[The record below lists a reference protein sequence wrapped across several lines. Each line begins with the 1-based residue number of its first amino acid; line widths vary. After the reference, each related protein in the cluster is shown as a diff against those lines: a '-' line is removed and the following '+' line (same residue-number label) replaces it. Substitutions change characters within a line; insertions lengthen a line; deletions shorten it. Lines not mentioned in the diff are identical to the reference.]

1 MYTSVSKLMD
11 VHVNP
16 DQMASQVD
24 EVKLL
29 TCTTTCVWPWSSSD
43 SDLKISLLFRQS
55 VDIAF
60 AAEN

>member
-1 MYTSVSKLMD
+1 MHTSVSKLIQ

-29 TCTTTCVWPWSSSD
+29 TCTTCVWPWSWSD
-43 SDLKISLLFRQS
+43 SDLKILLRRS
-55 VDIAF
+55 VDIA
-60 AAEN
+60 AEN